1 MLERQNWSKEKV
13 KNRTS
18 NEYNVLRWGMEAN
31 KGVFQ
36 EALRIDFISM

>member
-18 NEYNVLRWGMEAN
+18 NEYNVLRWGDGS
-31 KGVFQ
+31 KQGSF
-36 EALRIDFISM
+36 SGSTPY